1 MYCCDR
7 SCREYKRAEPIQLH
21 CKDTASA
28 YGRLSSIKKDIK
40 TDFPGG
46 LAVKNPPGKAGDVSL
61 IPGPGTKIPHALKML
76 LNPCATARE
85 SVRLN
90 RSFHIMQRRS
100 CMPRLRPDAAK

>member
-1 MYCCDR
+1 MIEVVGNTR
-7 SCREYKRAEPIQLH
+7 GQKQLQLH

-28 YGRLSSIKKDIK
+28 YGRLSSIKKDK
-40 TDFPGG
+40 TDSPGG
-46 LAVKNPPGKAGDVSL
+46 LAVKNPPCKAGDVSL
-61 IPGPGTKIPHALKML
+61 IPGPGTEIPHALKLL